1 MATIIKEGAPETIF
15 LPLHRIRQ
23 FTTMRGHTDRS
34 WLRLRNIINWNT
46 LGAFN
51 GTTRFLGNSMSAT
64 NGTNWLVCNFK
75 SSINDMNMFDG
86 IVQYLKYV

>member
-1 MATIIKEGAPETIF
+1 
-15 LPLHRIRQ
+15 
-23 FTTMRGHTDRS
+23 MRGHTDRS
-34 WLRLRNIINWNT
+34 WLWLRNIINWNT

-64 NGTNWLVCNFK
+64 NGTNWLVWNFK

-86 IVQYLKYV
+86 KVQYLKYV